1 MAFLSPRQMVD
12 ILDITPGSTVVDLG
26 SGSGA
31 YVYEV
36 CKVNGPHGRVIAVD
50 IDKDKLEM
58 VVSAAKIGGY
68 KIDTLLADLD
78 KKIILPDYVADYII
92 LANTLHLIEK
102 KIELLRECSRMLSPT
117 GYMLLVDWNSD
128 SALGPKNVKL
138 EKSAVV
144 ALLAAA
150 KLRVRRELPAGDHHF
165 AYIIEPLR

>member
-1 MAFLSPRQMVD
+1 MVD

-68 KIDTLLADLD
+68 KVD
-78 KKIILPDYVADYII
+78 III
-92 LANTLHLIEK
+92 
-102 KIELLRECSRMLSPT
+102 S
-117 GYMLLVDWNSD
+117 
-128 SALGPKNVKL
+128 
-138 EKSAVV
+138 
-144 ALLAAA
+144 
-150 KLRVRRELPAGDHHF
+150 
-165 AYIIEPLR
+165 